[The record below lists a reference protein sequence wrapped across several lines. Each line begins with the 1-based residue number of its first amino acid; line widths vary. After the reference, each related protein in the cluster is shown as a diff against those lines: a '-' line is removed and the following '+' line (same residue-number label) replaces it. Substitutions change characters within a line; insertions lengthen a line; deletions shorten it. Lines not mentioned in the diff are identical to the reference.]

1 MMSFFFLIIM
11 NYSKLAYN
19 RHIMNKM
26 LWMSRNLRNFND
38 TVSISNWAQTMAILK
53 NLLLPLLPP
62 APLNKPRPS
71 PTRVSNS
78 EPVRSITP
86 PHTICFKPA
95 MKKPLTQSAPC
106 CTINNYQKPSPARS
120 ITPPHTICFKPAMK
134 KPLTQSDPCC
144 TINNYQKPSPLT
156 TYTLCLPNIPST
168 DSIPQRPKRR
178 KLSIPPSVDYNASTE
193 TPPPTSTAADKRK
206 HLVPPE
212 VDCESWTAIQ
222 PSTPNPTLNPR
233 ISSFA
238 QTTYTQSSRTEKDPK
253 ALPTDNAIETEMA
266 SLKSNAA
273 KANMNWFEYLGA
285 NRTTYPLCSK
295 IFRT

>member
-1 MMSFFFLIIM
+1 
-11 NYSKLAYN
+11 
-19 RHIMNKM
+19 MNKM
-26 LWMSRNLRNFND
+26 LWMSRNLRNCND
-38 TVSISNWAQTMAILK
+38 IISICNWAHSMAILK
-53 NLLLPLLPP
+53 NLLLPPLPP
-62 APLNKPRPS
+62 TPLNMPRPS
-71 PTRVSNS
+71 PTRVNNS
-78 EPVRSITP
+78 EPVI
-86 PHTICFKPA
+86 
-95 MKKPLTQSAPC
+95 
-106 CTINNYQKPSPARS
+106 S

-168 DSIPQRPKRR
+168 DSIPQRQKRR

-193 TPPPTSTAADKRK
+193 TPPPTSTAADKRN

-212 VDCESWTAIQ
+212 VDCESWTAIR
-222 PSTPNPTLNPR
+222 PSTP
-233 ISSFA
+233 
-238 QTTYTQSSRTEKDPK
+238 TEKDPK